1 MVPVLKA
8 DLMGQLAVLIP
19 GQVRGQALSRT
30 PVMAETVFRNANLR
44 SPRQSKLMSAILQAL
59 PRTQSLSSLL
69 TPMPLKAYVL
79 TRP

>member
-1 MVPVLKA
+1 MAPVLKA

-30 PVMAETVFRNANLR
+30 PGMAETVFRNANAR
-44 SPRQSKLMSAILQAL
+44 SPRQSNLTPIILL
-59 PRTQSLSSLL
+59 GLLSPML
-69 TPMPLKAYVL
+69 TPMPLTAYAL

>member
-30 PVMAETVFRNANLR
+30 PLMAETVFRSVKPR
-44 SPRQSKLMSAILQAL
+44 SPRQSNLTPIILHGL
-59 PRTQSLSSLL
+59 RRPQSLSSLL